1 MNYWLRSLVETIR
14 WRVLKIRTVRNEFRV
29 LPMSQLRA
37 ARRRQLSQ
45 SCAHTLNKE

>member
-14 WRVLKIRTVRNEFRV
+14 WRVLKISAVRHEFRV

-45 SCAHTLNKE
+45 PCAHTLNKH